1 MLTYASTAR
10 RFKMDCIHVSLGGV
24 PAGVTQEAS
33 QLLCAAC
40 KDCPE
45 PALSV
50 GVVQVRGWAQ
60 RGIQGAVVDDYFIKL
75 CTRHTRALTCGCCS
89 VILVVV

>member
-1 MLTYASTAR
+1 MSDSY
-10 RFKMDCIHVSLGGV
+10 CIHVSLGGV

-60 RGIQGAVVDDYFIKL
+60 RGIQGAVVDDYFKL
-75 CTRHTRALTCGCCS
+75 CTRNTRALMCGCCS
-89 VILVVV
+89 AILVVV